1 MEKRIRFGCQNLI
14 NALPIL
20 HGLSPG
26 ASGPHGQEPHDDT
39 RLEIVRDTPAILA
52 RMLHE
57 QLLDVAIVPSIEYL
71 RNVDYAIVSPVC
83 IACCG
88 PVESVKVYCRK
99 PPDKIE
105 TLALDANSLSSA
117 VLVRIL
123 LARQY
128 GVEPRCTISGVGH
141 DLSQIQTDAV
151 LVIGD
156 GALVIDPRGLQV
168 LDLGEEWFRMT
179 GLPFV
184 FALCCCRRGASL
196 GDLPGRLERSLE
208 DGLKNVGDIAAAVS
222 GPMGIDRKRLVR
234 YLSQSVRY
242 HLGLAEQQGLLR
254 FFRETFNCGFW
265 HEERGLEFYAR

>member
-1 MEKRIRFGCQNLI
+1 MEERIRFGCQNLI

-20 HGLSPG
+20 HGLSLV
-26 ASGPHGQEPHDDT
+26 ASGPPGQEPCDVP

-57 QLLDVAIVPSIEYL
+57 QLLDVAVVPAIEYL
-71 RNVDYAIVSPVC
+71 RNADYVIASPVC

-105 TLALDANSLSSA
+105 TLALDANSMSSA
-117 VLVRIL
+117 VLVRVL

-128 GVEPRCTISGVGH
+128 GVEPRCTIAGIGH

-156 GALVIDPRGLQV
+156 GALVIDPRGFQV

-196 GDLPGRLERSLE
+196 GDLPERLERSLE
-208 DGLKNVGDIAAAVS
+208 DGLKSVGDIAAAVS
-222 GPMGIDRKRLVR
+222 GPMGIDRERLVR
-234 YLSQSVRY
+234 YLSQSIRY

-254 FFRETFNCGFW
+254 FFHETFNCGLW
-265 HEERGLEFYAR
+265 HEERGLEFYAQ